1 MSELNSDNLDIVSE
15 YICDSNKYG
24 LTPEVVLFA
33 LSYMKNNPQ
42 SSIEDAITYGYYQ
55 WVK

>member
-1 MSELNSDNLDIVSE
+1 MTELNSNNLDIVSE
-15 YICDSNKYG
+15 YIYHSNKYG

-42 SSIEDAITYGYYQ
+42 SSIEDAITYRYNE

>member
-1 MSELNSDNLDIVSE
+1 MGELNSDNLNIVSE
-15 YICDSNKYG
+15 YIRDSNKYG

-42 SSIEDAITYGYYQ
+42 SSIEDAITYGYYN
-55 WVK
+55 WIK

>member
-1 MSELNSDNLDIVSE
+1 MNELNSNNLDIVSE
-15 YICDSNKYG
+15 YIYHSNKYG

-33 LSYMKNNPQ
+33 LYYMKNNPQ
-42 SSIEDAITYGYYQ
+42 SSIEDAINYGYNE

>member
-1 MSELNSDNLDIVSE
+1 MTELNSNNLDIVSE
-15 YICDSNKYG
+15 YIYHSNKYG

-42 SSIEDAITYGYYQ
+42 SSIEDAITYGYNE